1 MNPQTQTIPEEK
13 LSLLLAT
20 LLVYVMRRDLTV
32 KQARK
37 VKAALTAGAERYLEE
52 TVPQHNV
59 VTLRNRQAWAEY
71 DERVALTR
79 KAANILLRAMEV

>member
-1 MNPQTQTIPEEK
+1 MNQQPKPAEEEK
-13 LSLLLAT
+13 LSLMMAT
-20 LLVYVMRRDLTV
+20 LLVYVMRRKLSPKRRV
-32 KQARK
+32 RLQ
-37 VKAALTAGAERYLEE
+37 AALIAGVEEYLQE
-52 TVPQHNV
+52 TTPQHNV